1 MIEVFNLSSL
11 VLRNC
16 IKRLLQAFVL
26 ILFFGST
33 FILLGKQLYKGVLTQ
48 KCVILPPLNIS
59 DTEYSIF
66 VSNSSNWLENKNGYY
81 LCGNSTGSRPCPQN
95 YTCLRGADVNTY
107 ISNFNFYGSSV
118 VTISQLMTLH
128 FWQELYQKMLLT
140 AGTLHVSYF
149 VLAFYSFLYSSGLI
163 LAIITRSYKNVL
175 KEFEV
180 IEKKSR
186 LIKKDGSIICDS
198 QKGIVKSPSCKSYE
212 LFSSQVI
219 SSERVERQTSE
230 IIENSNR
237 VMEKNL
243 ESDSGLKE
251 HLAESRQR
259 REAVRSQLAREKSIE
274 SNDHSASTS
283 ACSSVFQQHMKNFIS
298 SFSTEL
304 FFLLSIVSY
313 LCIFIIHYS
322 RLTLISLEV
331 AIVGY
336 YTFAG
341 ITLVEVILKM
351 IAYSPK
357 EYFRSKW
364 NAFDCLVLIIGGT
377 ELILLDVERPI
388 LFTLR
393 SYKLVKLMMCCNTHA
408 LKNALESCIFLFR
421 HPTSILFVFI
431 IICIVTGMQL
441 YGHEYFHSAD
451 RFPDQEPPRWFFKDF
466 YSSFILVF
474 CMLCGDWKQ
483 PMVNTVLFTSYSS
496 DLLMLIFV
504 LIGNFVIIN
513 LFLGIVFYTFF
524 YKSLPRNISSED
536 KLQSAIQVI
545 LNRQVN
551 VSDAVT
557 SLKQSKTDNSHLN
570 DSSCS
575 DTLSDLQGNSTQS
588 IRKAKKKQL
597 RSQREMEIMEDT
609 SSEYI
614 DDCCPSLCYFCCSF
628 CKADENPILWQNWAD
643 IRCRLYWF
651 VETQIFRIIICSVI
665 IFSVAMLI
673 FEQSHKSTY
682 PEIVSIIKI
691 LSPIIFMIFFFEM
704 VLKWMAYGLQ
714 KFFKSHLGRF
724 EFFILVI
731 YLIDLLSIK
740 FFDGQKSIF
749 KALRAFRLLSLTS
762 LFKSYQE
769 TVPLPMK
776 NNSCIARSESVSN
789 ESLLHLQQFECN
801 RFLGRHCRYRPT
813 GSGEIFQMDWN
824 APEIQS
830 SDLSESRM
838 RRIELACTVDYR
850 DRNRTIETQDCLPIF
865 CHNIFPLCK
874 QDCNFFRLFAAIRN
888 KSSVL
893 LRSKYFFSAV
903 VVMILL
909 SNCLLAVELNFSEEK
924 LPIIEQIAAYLDK
937 VFAGLFLL
945 EMLLKMFAFGLKDYF
960 SSFWFII
967 EFLNVVATTAY
978 VILYE
983 LAFEEVF
990 LLKTIRV
997 FRLLN
1002 LYKTLKFNKQS
1013 KAILRSLK
1021 SALPSH
1027 LLVFSFVFYLWL
1039 IFAVMGTAM
1048 FSGMLHRC
1056 TDINNQVLALS
1067 ETACIQMNA
1076 TLKKSPVNFDY
1087 VAHAFIGLLQVA
1099 TLQNWI
1105 SFVTDIMDN
1114 SNSSNEMKNELYT
1127 AAFFPLFIM
1136 FSTFLTLNLF
1146 AGVTCWY
1153 FNDQKKESETNLN
1166 SRTNSLYKAAVR
1178 KMESIKLQKFVP
1190 PPILHFQAF
1199 IYRMVMSDNFEMAG
1213 FVFIGLHMLLIALD
1227 MYEPNPSEMFALA
1240 MLELNIFFIVI
1251 FSIESLLKLIAYR
1264 QYFFLSFWNHFDVIV
1279 LALCICGTLFE
1290 NLFTSPM
1297 LPAMLRLI
1305 RFVKCRRYLRR
1316 YLRGM
1321 LPLLYTLYSSIP
1333 AFVTVVILQ
1342 FIVMFIY
1349 AIFGVYLFHSIK
1361 QSWDIS
1367 GELSFETFP
1376 KAMLLLFQLSTL
1388 AGWIDV
1394 LHCLSESGEKLTSA
1408 TFFVVSYII
1417 IVYYIII
1424 KTHLIIILDSFETA
1438 MCEYENIL
1446 LKEDYEMFAE
1456 VWQKFD
1462 NNARGIIK
1470 FNKLP
1475 DLLDVLEEPFHFGK
1489 PNRYLIATLNIPIY
1503 EGDLVFYADI
1513 MDALTRDFMGHKA
1526 HLVEIPDSIPGLLDN
1541 KGKTLKKIG
1550 STLWRQRQNHC
1561 AYVIQRAWRRY
1572 TGKLVR
1578 SPVFYSEVRLA
1589 DQGDKVDTYLAA
1601 EVRSSSHASV

>member
-16 IKRLLQAFVL
+16 VKRLFQAFIL

-48 KCVILPPLNIS
+48 KCVILPPLNI
-59 DTEYSIF
+59 THAEYATF

-95 YTCLRGADVNTY
+95 HTCLRGADVNTY

-186 LIKKDGSIICDS
+186 LAKKDGSYICDS

-219 SSERVERQTSE
+219 SSDRVERQASE
-230 IIENSNR
+230 IIENTSRAVDRNF
-237 VMEKNL
+237 

-251 HLAESRQR
+251 HLAESRQK
-259 REAVRSQLAREKSIE
+259 REAVRCQLAREKSTE
-274 SNDHSASTS
+274 SNDQSANTS
-283 ACSSVFQQHMKNFIS
+283 ACSSVFRQHLKRFIS
-298 SFSTEL
+298 YFSTEL
-304 FFLLSIVSY
+304 FFLTSIASY
-313 LCIFIIHYS
+313 LCIVVVQYSNLNFIPVEIALYC
-322 RLTLISLEV
+322 
-331 AIVGY
+331 Y
-336 YTFAG
+336 YVFAG
-341 ITLVEVILKM
+341 ITLLEITLKM
-351 IAYSPK
+351 IAYSPR

-364 NAFDCLVLIIGGT
+364 NAFDCLVFIIGGT
-377 ELILLDVERPI
+377 ELTLLDVEHPI

-393 SYKLVKLMMCCNTHA
+393 AYKLVKLMVCCNTFA

-441 YGHEYFHSAD
+441 YGYEYFHSTD

-524 YKSLPRNISSED
+524 YKSLPRNAASED
-536 KLQSAIQVI
+536 KLQSAIQII
-545 LNRQVN
+545 LNRQVT
-551 VSDAVT
+551 VSDT
-557 SLKQSKTDNSHLN
+557 ITNGKQSKSDISHHN
-570 DSSCS
+570 DSSAS
-575 DTLSDLQGNSTQS
+575 DTVSETQDNSTK
-588 IRKAKKKQL
+588 IFKKNKKKQL
-597 RSQREMEIMEDT
+597 HSQREMEIMEDS
-609 SSEYI
+609 SSEYM

-628 CKADENPILWQNWAD
+628 CKADENPVLWQNWAD

-651 VETQIFRIIICSVI
+651 VETKCFRIVISLII
-665 IFSVAMLI
+665 IFSVAMLVC
-673 FEQSHKSTY
+673 EQSHKSRY
-682 PEIVSIIKI
+682 PEIGFIIKI
-691 LSPIIFMIFFFEM
+691 LSPVIFMLFFFEM

-740 FFDGQKSIF
+740 FFDGQKNIF

-762 LFKSYQE
+762 LLKSYQE

-776 NNSCIARSESVSN
+776 RNSCLAGSESVSN
-789 ESLLHLQQFECN
+789 ESLLHLRQFECN

-824 APEIQS
+824 TPEIQS
-830 SDLSESRM
+830 ADLSGSRM
-838 RRIELACTVDYR
+838 RRIELGCTSDYR
-850 DRNRTIETQDCLPIF
+850 NRNPTIMAQDCLPIW
-865 CHNIFPLCK
+865 CHNAFPFCR
-874 QDCNFFRLFAAIRN
+874 QDCSFFRFCSTVRTKITIML
-888 KSSVL
+888 KS
-893 LRSKYFFSAV
+893 RYFFSFI
-903 VVMILL
+903 VVMILI
-909 SNCLLAVELNFSEEK
+909 SNCQLAVELNFSSEK
-924 LPIIEQIAAYLDK
+924 LPIIEQIAAYMDK
-937 VFAGLFLL
+937 VFACLFFI
-945 EMLLKMFAFGLKDYF
+945 EMMLKMFGFGIKGYY
-960 SSFWFII
+960 SNFWCILEFITT
-967 EFLNVVATTAY
+967 VATVSY
-978 VILYE
+978 IVLHE
-983 LAFEEVF
+983 FGFHEF
-990 LLKTIRV
+990 FPLKMIRV
-997 FRLLN
+997 FRLMY

-1013 KAILRSLK
+1013 KAILKSLK
-1021 SALPSH
+1021 RALPSH
-1027 LLVFSFVFYLWL
+1027 FLVFFFVFYMWL

-1056 TDINNQVLALS
+1056 VDINNQVLALS
-1067 ETACIQMNA
+1067 ETACIHNNG
-1076 TLKKSPVNFDY
+1076 TYKSSPVNFDS
-1087 VAHAFIGLLQVA
+1087 VAHAFIGLLQV
-1099 TLQNWI
+1099 I
-1105 SFVTDIMDN
+1105 
-1114 SNSSNEMKNELYT
+1114 
-1127 AAFFPLFIM
+1127 
-1136 FSTFLTLNLF
+1136 
-1146 AGVTCWY
+1146 
-1153 FNDQKKESETNLN
+1153 
-1166 SRTNSLYKAAVR
+1166 
-1178 KMESIKLQKFVP
+1178 
-1190 PPILHFQAF
+1190 HFQAF
-1199 IYRMVMSDNFEMAG
+1199 IYRMVNSDNFEMAS

-1227 MYEPNPSEMFALA
+1227 MYDPDPSEMFALA
-1240 MLELNIFFIVI
+1240 MFELNIFFIVI
-1251 FSIESLLKLIAYR
+1251 FSIEAILKLVAYR
-1264 QYFFLSFWNHFDVIV
+1264 QYYFLSFWNHFDVIV

-1290 NLFTSPM
+1290 NLFSSPM

-1305 RFVKCRRYLRR
+1305 RFIKCRRYLRR
-1316 YLRGM
+1316 YIRGM

-1333 AFVTVVILQ
+1333 AFITIVILQ
-1342 FIVMFIY
+1342 FIIMFIY
-1349 AIFGVYLFHSIK
+1349 ATFGVYLFHNIK

-1394 LHCLSESGEKLTSA
+1394 LHCLSASGENLTSA

-1424 KTHLIIILDSFETA
+1424 KTHLVIILDSFETA

-1470 FNKLP
+1470 FSNLP
-1475 DLLDVLEEPFHFGK
+1475 DLLDVLEEPFHFCK

-1503 EGDLVFYADI
+1503 EGDLVFYADV

-1589 DQGDKVDTYLAA
+1589 NQGDKVDTYLAA
-1601 EVRSSSHASV
+1601 EVRSGSHASV

>member
-16 IKRLLQAFVL
+16 IKRLFQAFIL

-48 KCVILPPLNIS
+48 KCVILPPLNI
-59 DTEYSIF
+59 THAEYAAF
-66 VSNSSNWLENKNGYY
+66 VGNSSNWLENKNGYY

-95 YTCLRGADVNTY
+95 HTCLRGADVNTY

-149 VLAFYSFLYSSGLI
+149 ILAFYSFLYSSGLI

-175 KEFEV
+175 KEFEI

-186 LIKKDGSIICDS
+186 LAKKDGSYICDS

-230 IIENSNR
+230 IIENTNR
-237 VMEKNL
+237 AAERNF

-251 HLAESRQR
+251 HLAESRQK
-259 REAVRSQLAREKSIE
+259 REAVRCQLAREKSTE
-274 SNDHSASTS
+274 SNDQSASTS
-283 ACSSVFQQHMKNFIS
+283 ACSSVFRQHLKRFIS
-298 SFSTEL
+298 NFSTEL
-304 FFLLSIVSY
+304 FFLASIASY
-313 LCIFIIHYS
+313 LCIVIVQYSNLNFIP
-322 RLTLISLEV
+322 LEI
-331 AIVGY
+331 ALYCY
-336 YTFAG
+336 YVFAG
-341 ITLVEVILKM
+341 ITLVEVTLKM

-364 NAFDCLVLIIGGT
+364 NAFDCLVLIIAGT
-377 ELILLDVERPI
+377 ELTLLDVEHPI

-393 SYKLVKLMMCCNTHA
+393 AYKLVKLMVCCNTFA

-524 YKSLPRNISSED
+524 YKSLPRNAASED
-536 KLQSAIQVI
+536 KLHSAIQVI
-545 LNRQVN
+545 LNRQVT
-551 VSDAVT
+551 VSDTIT
-557 SLKQSKTDNSHLN
+557 SGKQSKSDNSHQN
-570 DSSCS
+570 DSSAS
-575 DTLSDLQGNSTQS
+575 DTVSETQDNSTK
-588 IRKAKKKQL
+588 IFKKNKKKQL
-597 RSQREMEIMEDT
+597 HNQREMEIMEDS
-609 SSEYI
+609 SSEYM

-628 CKADENPILWQNWAD
+628 CKADENPVLWQNWAD

-651 VETQIFRIIICSVI
+651 VETKCFRVTISLII
-665 IFSVAMLI
+665 IFSVAMLVC
-673 FEQSHKSTY
+673 EQSHKSRY
-682 PEIVSIIKI
+682 PEIAFIIKI
-691 LSPIIFMIFFFEM
+691 LSPVIFMLFFFEM

-740 FFDGQKSIF
+740 FFDGQKNIF

-762 LFKSYQE
+762 LLKSYQE
-769 TVPLPMK
+769 TLPLPMK
-776 NNSCIARSESVSN
+776 HNSCLAGSESVSN
-789 ESLLHLQQFECN
+789 ESLLHLRQFECN

-830 SDLSESRM
+830 ADLSGSRM
-838 RRIELACTVDYR
+838 RRIELGCTADYR
-850 DRNRTIETQDCLPIF
+850 DRNPTIMAQDCLPVW
-865 CHNIFPLCK
+865 CHNTFPFCR
-874 QDCNFFRLFAAIRN
+874 QDCSFFRFCSTLRTKVTIML
-888 KSSVL
+888 KS
-893 LRSKYFFSAV
+893 RYFFSFV
-903 VVMILL
+903 VIMILI
-909 SNCLLAVELNFSEEK
+909 SNCQLAVELNFSSEK
-924 LPIIEQIAAYLDK
+924 LPIIEQIAAYTDK
-937 VFAGLFLL
+937 VFACLFFI
-945 EMLLKMFAFGLKDYF
+945 EMLLKMFGFGIKSYCSNFWCILELITTLATVSYIVLHEFGFHEFFALKM
-960 SSFWFII
+960 
-967 EFLNVVATTAY
+967 V
-978 VILYE
+978 
-983 LAFEEVF
+983 
-990 LLKTIRV
+990 RV
-997 FRLLN
+997 FRLVY

-1013 KAILRSLK
+1013 KAILTSLK
-1021 SALPSH
+1021 RALPSH
-1027 LLVFSFVFYLWL
+1027 FLVFFFVFYMWL

-1056 TDINNQVLALS
+1056 LDINNQVLALS
-1067 ETACIQMNA
+1067 ETACLQNNG
-1076 TLKKSPVNFDY
+1076 TYKTSPVNFDS
-1087 VAHAFIGLLQVA
+1087 VAHAFIGLLQV
-1099 TLQNWI
+1099 
-1105 SFVTDIMDN
+1105 
-1114 SNSSNEMKNELYT
+1114 SNEVKNEVYT
-1127 AAFFPLFIM
+1127 ATFFPLFIM

-1146 AGVTCWY
+1146 VGVTCWY
-1153 FNDQKKESETNLN
+1153 FNDQKRDSDNNLN
-1166 SRTNSLYKAAVR
+1166 SRTNALYKAAVR
-1178 KMESIKLQKFVP
+1178 KMENVKLEKTIP
-1190 PPILHFQAF
+1190 PPKLHFQAF
-1199 IYRMVMSDNFEMAG
+1199 VYRMVSSDNFEMAS

-1227 MYEPNPSEMFALA
+1227 MYDPDPSEMFALA
-1240 MLELNIFFIVI
+1240 MFELNIFFIVI
-1251 FSIESLLKLIAYR
+1251 FSIEAILKLIAYR
-1264 QYFFLSFWNHFDVIV
+1264 QYYFLSFWNHFDVVV
-1279 LALCICGTLFE
+1279 LTLCICGTLFE
-1290 NLFTSPM
+1290 NLFSSPM

-1305 RFVKCRRYLRR
+1305 RFIKCRRYLRR
-1316 YLRGM
+1316 YIRGM

-1333 AFVTVVILQ
+1333 AFVSIVIIQ
-1342 FIVMFIY
+1342 FIIMFIY
-1349 AIFGVYLFHSIK
+1349 ATFGVYLFHNIK

-1394 LHCLSESGEKLTSA
+1394 LHCLSASGENLTSA

-1424 KTHLIIILDSFETA
+1424 KTHLVVILDSFETA
-1438 MCEYENIL
+1438 MWEYENIL

-1470 FNKLP
+1470 FSNLP
-1475 DLLDVLEEPFHFGK
+1475 DLLDVLEEPFHFCK

-1503 EGDLVFYADI
+1503 EGDLVFYADV
-1513 MDALTRDFMGHKA
+1513 MDALTRDFMSHKA

-1601 EVRSSSHASV
+1601 EVRSGSHASV